1 MNILKRILAFFYPP
15 RCILCGRAV
24 RVNEDFLCADC
35 ASKPVVCVCRFFA
48 LHVRRQ
54 DYTLECRAPM
64 RYREPFRTTLWRFK
78 FRDETS
84 LAEPLAK
91 RMALALDTGRTY
103 DCIVPV
109 PVSRERLR
117 ERGYN
122 QSALLAKALSE
133 QTGVLYRELLEKT
146 RHNRTQHRLS
156 AKERAE
162 NVRGAYWAEAAN
174 GLRVLLVDDIVTTGA
189 TARECAKTLYRA
201 GAADVGC
208 ICCAIVEEGQ
218 VSTQ

>member
-1 MNILKRILAFFYPP
+1 MNILKRILTFFYPP
-15 RCILCGRAV
+15 RCILCGRV
-24 RVNEDFLCADC
+24 GRVNEDSLCPSC
-35 ASKPVVCVCRFFA
+35 AKKPAEHFCRFFA
-48 LHVRRQ
+48 LHAGRH

-84 LAEPLAK
+84 LAAPLAK
-91 RMALALDTGRTY
+91 RMVAAVDASRLY

-109 PVSRERLR
+109 PISRERLR

-122 QSALLAKALSE
+122 QSALLAKALAE
-133 QTGVLYRELLEKT
+133 QTGIPYRELLEKT

-162 NVRGAYWAEAAN
+162 NVRGAYKAEAAQ
-174 GLRVLLVDDIVTTGA
+174 GQRILLVDDIVTTGA

-201 GAADVGC
+201 GAEDVAC
-208 ICCAIVEEGQ
+208 VCCALVEQ